1 VCEDRQV
8 THYERPAIDAPV
20 FLDADG
26 RVIDYGRRWSGSPPE
41 ETYSV
46 DTHPERFAPLHT
58 VADALIVFLW
68 NTYDLALVEG
78 SETATDLLHPARDV
92 LRSVRLQPN
101 DPTSAALTIVYTAYP
116 GIFLHAGALHDSH
129 YPVCGCDAC
138 DTNWDGEADELER
151 HVLAAATGQFRENI
165 DMGPLPWVEHAFTY
179 SDGRNAG
186 RFSTR
191 DLPVER
197 VTAAQQ
203 LLGTVPEPWAA
214 WPLRS
219 A

>member
-1 VCEDRQV
+1 M

-68 NTYDLALVEG
+68 NTYDVTLVEG

-92 LRSVRLQPN
+92 LRSVTRTIPSAGAMPVTRTGMAK
-101 DPTSAALTIVYTAYP
+101 PTSSNGMCSRQLP
-116 GIFLHAGALHDSH
+116 G
-129 YPVCGCDAC
+129 
-138 DTNWDGEADELER
+138 T
-151 HVLAAATGQFRENI
+151 
-165 DMGPLPWVEHAFTY
+165 
-179 SDGRNAG
+179 
-186 RFSTR
+186 
-191 DLPVER
+191 
-197 VTAAQQ
+197 
-203 LLGTVPEPWAA
+203 
-214 WPLRS
+214 S
-219 A
+219 ART